1 MGVRAVRVWSKF
13 GGDHV
18 MDARGRW
25 EGGGGWRRQ
34 LRGLHLPWLD
44 PRCRM
49 PIAVAARVAAV
60 HDARWQRRHRLIDA
74 RTDGWNSTYRGSIL
88 EQTRAP
94 TVARISFLLLTGDCG
109 QYCRGGQG
117 CVIAS
122 RVARRSLNAASGGS
136 LLGPV
141 LMSQLVQMQVAAI
154 RCDGRQS
161 CRTGAGLRSSKN
173 QTISKG
179 PRAKSRDIWNR
190 KRPRVLNI
198 CSIAMSVA
206 GNSMVQIRSG
216 VSREAVGETT
226 KQKDGAATAGSGM
239 QKLNS
244 RR

>member
-173 QTISKG
+173 ETISKG
-179 PRAKSRDIWNR
+179 PRAKSQELRYMEQKTAPCAEYMFDCNGR
-190 KRPRVLNI
+190 SRQFNG
-198 CSIAMSVA
+198 SNSVWCF
-206 GNSMVQIRSG
+206 SG
-216 VSREAVGETT
+216 GRW
-226 KQKDGAATAGSGM
+226 
-239 QKLNS
+239 
-244 RR
+244 